1 MLFAEK
7 WMMPVSTALTA
18 LVLAMPLG
26 ACAGPQQK
34 PGAPYHH
41 TTDGYRNPPDSPK
54 KNATLDRIPWLF
66 KRLTSGFPDGEAPA
80 NHVVPQ
86 DEAKAAFEAM
96 SGRDTVTWI
105 GHMTALLRLDGKTVL
120 TDPWFS
126 ERASPFSFM
135 GPKRFVPPGIT
146 IADLPPIDV
155 VVISH
160 NHYDHLDINSI
171 SSLPNRES
179 ITAVVPLG
187 LGHHFTER
195 GYGRVIELDWH
206 ESAEAAGL
214 TFTAMPVIHWSN
226 RLFTGKDET
235 LWAAFAIESPG
246 GSRVYFGGDAEYG
259 PVYAENGKRYD
270 GFDIAL
276 LSIGAYLPR
285 VVMNG
290 SHCVPAD
297 CLKLGLDVG
306 AHTLLA
312 MHWGTILLGDDG
324 VEEGV
329 TEFLAA
335 GRAAGL
341 ADERTWRMKIGET
354 REIVRRPKAVAGTS
368 ADPTLASGPA
378 TP

>member
-1 MLFAEK
+1 MSVGAA
-7 WMMPVSTALTA
+7 MTAMI
-18 LVLAMPLG
+18 LAVPLG
-26 ACAGPQQK
+26 ACASAQQK

-41 TTDGYRNPPDSPK
+41 TTDGFRNPPDSPQ
-54 KNATLDRIPWLF
+54 KNATLDRLPWLF
-66 KRLTSGFPDGEAPA
+66 KRITGGFPEGEMPPG
-80 NHVVPQ
+80 HVVPKE
-86 DEAKAAFEAM
+86 EAKAAFAAM

-135 GPKRFVPPGIT
+135 GPKRFAPPGLD

-160 NHYDHLDINSI
+160 NHYDHLDIDSI
-171 SSLPNRES
+171 ANLPNREA

-187 LGHHFTER
+187 LGHHFEGR

-206 ESAEAAGL
+206 ESTEAAGL
-214 TFTAMPVIHWSN
+214 TLTAMPVVHWSN
-226 RLFTGKDET
+226 RMFEAQNST
-235 LWAAFAIESPG
+235 LWAAFAIESPNG
-246 GSRVYFGGDAEYG
+246 RRIYFGGDAEYG
-259 PVYAENGKRYD
+259 PVYSELGRKYG
-270 GFDIAL
+270 GFDLAL

-290 SHCVPAD
+290 SHCIPAD
-297 CLKLGLDVG
+297 CLKLGLDLN

-324 VEEGV
+324 VEQGV
-329 TEFLAA
+329 TEFVEA
-335 GRAAGL
+335 GREAGL
-341 ADERTWRMKIGET
+341 PDERVWRMRIGET
-354 REIVRRPKAVAGTS
+354 REIPSRSKAIVKDGAE
-368 ADPTLASGPA
+368 ATLASGSA